1 MRRMGAF
8 IGIVIVILL
17 LLLASDAFNL
27 RPFYTVREWDQVVIT
42 QFGKVMG
49 EPKTK
54 AGLYL
59 KIPFI
64 QEVNRYEK
72 RILRWDGEAE
82 EIPTRDKRFI
92 YVDTTARWRIV
103 DARKFRRVLS
113 TYAQAYA
120 KLDDV
125 IDAVVRDYVSA
136 NPLVELVRST
146 DWTPTSGEGE
156 EKVLSP
162 FPEATARETVV
173 LGREKITR
181 AILAEASKAMPA
193 FGMELVDVR
202 IKRINYVER
211 VRQKVYERMV
221 SERKRKAAQFRSEG
235 EGKKAEVLGRMEKE
249 LKSIVSGAY
258 RTAEEIRG
266 KADAEATKVYGE
278 AYGQDPEFYA
288 FFKTLETYKEAAYK
302 NAFVILGTDSDYY
315 QFLKTIPK

>member
-8 IGIVIVILL
+8 IGAVIVIFLIL
-17 LLLASDAFNL
+17 VISGA
-27 RPFYTVREWDQVVIT
+27 FYTVREWDQVVIT
-42 QFGKVMG
+42 QFGKVIG
-49 EPKTK
+49 DPKTQ
-54 AGLYL
+54 AGLYF
-59 KIPFI
+59 KIPII

-72 RILRWDGEAE
+72 RILRWDGDPE

-103 DARKFRRVLS
+103 DARKFRRVLV
-113 TYAQAYA
+113 TYRQAYA
-120 KLDDV
+120 KLDDI

-146 DWTPTSGEGE
+146 DWMPSLEKGEKSVTSPFEKAAR
-156 EKVLSP
+156 EKV
-162 FPEATARETVV
+162 E

-193 FGMELVDVR
+193 FGIELVDVR

-211 VRQKVYERMV
+211 VRKKVYERMI
-221 SERKRKAAQFRSEG
+221 SERKRQAAQFRSEG
-235 EGKKAEVLGRMEKE
+235 EGKKAEILGQMEKE

-266 KADAEATKVYGE
+266 KADAEATKIYGE
-278 AYGQDPEFYA
+278 AYNQDPEFYA

-302 NAFVILGTDSDYY
+302 NSFVILGTDSDYY
-315 QFLKTIPK
+315 RFLKNIPK

>member
-1 MRRMGAF
+1 MKRTGRYIIAAL
-8 IGIVIVILL
+8 IILVL
-17 LLLASDAFNL
+17 IIASS
-27 RPFYTVREWDQVVIT
+27 FYTIREWEQVVIT
-42 QFGKVMG
+42 QFG
-49 EPKTK
+49 EIIRTNTE

-59 KIPFI
+59 KIPII
-64 QEVNRYEK
+64 QKINRYEK
-72 RILRWDGEAE
+72 RIMRWDGDPK

-103 DARKFRRVLS
+103 DARKFRRVIVD
-113 TYAQAYA
+113 YPQAYA
-120 KLDDV
+120 KLDDT

-146 DWTPTSGEGE
+146 DWMPTLKEGE

-162 FPEATARETVV
+162 FPEETARATVI

-181 AILAEASKAMPA
+181 AILLEASKAMPD

-211 VRQKVYERMV
+211 VRQKVYERMI

-235 EGKKAEVLGRMEKE
+235 EGKKAEILGQMEKE
-249 LKSIVSGAY
+249 LKSIVSEAY

-266 KADAEATKVYGE
+266 KADAEATRIYGE

-302 NAFVILGTDSDYY
+302 NSSVILGTDSDYY
-315 QFLKTIPK
+315 KFLKTIPK

>member
-1 MRRMGAF
+1 MKQIGGF
-8 IGIVIVILL
+8 IVVVIVIFLIL
-17 LLLASDAFNL
+17 IISGAF
-27 RPFYTVREWDQVVIT
+27 YIVREWDQVVIT
-42 QFGKVMG
+42 QFGKVIG
-49 EPKTK
+49 EPRTE

-59 KIPFI
+59 KIPII
-64 QEVNRYEK
+64 QKVNRYEK
-72 RILRWDGEAE
+72 RILRWDGDPE

-103 DARKFRRVLS
+103 DARKFRRVLVS
-113 TYAQAYA
+113 YPQAYA
-120 KLDDV
+120 KLDDI

-146 DWTPTSGEGE
+146 DWMPTLKEGKKSVTSPFE
-156 EKVLSP
+156 KAVREKV
-162 FPEATARETVV
+162 E

-181 AILAEASKAMPA
+181 AILAEASKAMPE

-211 VRQKVYERMV
+211 VRKKVYERMI
-221 SERKRKAAQFRSEG
+221 SERKRQAAQFRSEG
-235 EGKKAEVLGRMEKE
+235 EGKKAEILGQMEKE

-266 KADAEATKVYGE
+266 KADAEATKIYGE
-278 AYGQDPEFYA
+278 AFNQDAEFYA

-302 NAFVILGTDSDYY
+302 NSFVILGTDSDYY
-315 QFLKTIPK
+315 RFLKNIPK

>member
-8 IGIVIVILL
+8 IGVVIVIFLIL
-17 LLLASDAFNL
+17 VISGA
-27 RPFYTVREWDQVVIT
+27 FYTVREWDQVVIT
-42 QFGKVMG
+42 RFGKPIG
-49 EPKTK
+49 EPKTE
-54 AGLYL
+54 AGLYFKWPVVEKL
-59 KIPFI
+59 H
-64 QEVNRYEK
+64 RYEK
-72 RILRWDGEAE
+72 RILRWDGDPK

-103 DARKFRRVLS
+103 NARRFLEVLGDY
-113 TYAQAYA
+113 TQAYA
-120 KLDDV
+120 KLDDI

-146 DWTPTSGEGE
+146 DWTATPSEGE

-162 FPEATARETVV
+162 FPEATARETIV

-202 IKRINYVER
+202 IKRINYVEQ
-211 VRQKVYERMV
+211 VRTKVYERMI

-235 EGKKAEVLGRMEKE
+235 EGKKAEILGQMEKE

-258 RTAEEIRG
+258 RKAEEIRG
-266 KADAEATKVYGE
+266 KADAEATKIYGE
-278 AYGQDPEFYA
+278 AFNQDPEFYA
-288 FFKTLETYKEAAYK
+288 FFKTLETYKEAAYT
-302 NAFVILGTDSDYY
+302 NAFVVLGTDSDYY
-315 QFLKTIPK
+315 RFLKNIPE